1 MKDLGYSRLYLSSK
15 KLWLT
20 VIIPLNVYNLAN
32 KTNNKQPS
40 YMTNQF
46 GLFEQLL
53 L

>member
-1 MKDLGYSRLYLSSK
+1 MCLQSLYLFS
-15 KLWLT
+15 
-20 VIIPLNVYNLAN
+20 VYNLVN

-53 L
+53 FKIRSYFFYEND